1 MARPL
6 RVEHEG
12 AIYHILSRGNKAE
25 FIFQDDAGKEYFL
38 QVLEKAA
45 QRFGIEVYC
54 YCIMGNHYHLLIGVP
69 LGMLSRVLHVIQSSF
84 GSYLRRE
91 QKWIGHVFAGR
102 YKSLCVEK
110 QGYLLELSRYIHLN
124 PVRAGIVK
132 KPEEYSWS
140 SYRFYAGKEKRPEW
154 LKMEWLLQEYGKTL
168 RIAQREYREFIEAG
182 IKSSVSFPVDRVVG
196 QAVLGRKEFIREV
209 VKGIRTGKELKE
221 VTSKRFFSKA
231 DNLDELYRAVCR
243 HYQIS
248 EIVKGSEGGRSRDMF
263 VYLAKRQTAALN
275 SEIGQKAGGITFS
288 AVAHRYSRTVRK
300 MDQDGEALRQ
310 WEKEAE
316 DILSRVKG

>member
-1 MARPL
+1 MSLQADINHFAL
-6 RVEHEG
+6 K
-12 AIYHILSRGNKAE
+12 NKD
-25 FIFQDDAGKEYFL
+25 I
-38 QVLEKAA
+38 
-45 QRFGIEVYC
+45 
-54 YCIMGNHYHLLIGVP
+54 
-69 LGMLSRVLHVIQSSF
+69 
-84 GSYLRRE
+84 
-91 QKWIGHVFAGR
+91 
-102 YKSLCVEK
+102 
-110 QGYLLELSRYIHLN
+110 LLELSRYIHLN

-132 KPEEYSWS
+132 KPQEYSWS

-168 RIAQREYREFIEAG
+168 RIAQREYRAFIEGG

-231 DNLDELYRAVCR
+231 VNLDDLYRAVCR
-243 HYQIS
+243 HYQVS
-248 EIVKGSEGGRSRDMF
+248 EIAKGSEGGRSRDMF

-300 MDQDGEALRQ
+300 MEQDREALRQ

>member
-69 LGMLSRVLHVIQSSF
+69 LGKLSRVLHMIQSSF

-110 QGYLLELSRYIHLN
+110 QGY
-124 PVRAGIVK
+124 
-132 KPEEYSWS
+132 
-140 SYRFYAGKEKRPEW
+140 
-154 LKMEWLLQEYGKTL
+154 
-168 RIAQREYREFIEAG
+168 
-182 IKSSVSFPVDRVVG
+182 
-196 QAVLGRKEFIREV
+196 
-209 VKGIRTGKELKE
+209 
-221 VTSKRFFSKA
+221 
-231 DNLDELYRAVCR
+231 
-243 HYQIS
+243 
-248 EIVKGSEGGRSRDMF
+248 
-263 VYLAKRQTAALN
+263 
-275 SEIGQKAGGITFS
+275 S
-288 AVAHRYSRTVRK
+288 A
-300 MDQDGEALRQ
+300 
-310 WEKEAE
+310 
-316 DILSRVKG
+316 